1 MAVVQISRI
10 QIRRGQANS
19 GSGLPQLA
27 SGEMAWA
34 VDTQELYIGNGSV
47 AEGSPGVGNTKIL
60 TVNDINTE
68 GNFLTLLDYTYQTTN
83 PQMQTGAS
91 STSPVVRTLQ
101 QRLDDRVSVKEF
113 GAVGDGVTDDTAA
126 IQRAI
131 NQLFVNSAQQS
142 YGSSASAVSTRI
154 TLEIPAG
161 EYVISST
168 LLIPSYATII
178 GAGLE
183 KTIFLHS
190 GETTV
195 IQCVGDVHTIPTST
209 SEQPRY
215 ITLRNISIKTTAA
228 DQTLLLLNSVTNSQF
243 ENLYLGGN
251 WSNGSSTASRGIVM
265 TAFSTAAVTCQKNI
279 FKNVRIYNCYF
290 GVLAEYD
297 IQYNTFEDCFIDYV
311 QNGFALGIGSNG
323 SSTGQQTG
331 PIKTEITNCVFTQV
345 YQWAV
350 YIERGTNNTIQD
362 CDLGTSGAN
371 NGNVSLTQYPQIY
384 FNTTGNIAV
393 NNKSD
398 RTALLAETNLSI
410 PYIPE
415 VTGYGTFKSWSTRQI
430 TLSQNA
436 NLVTAFRLPVSTNKV
451 GTIDSYHTSISYTV
465 AYNYKSNSGFSRSG
479 IMYITADTA
488 DAKIQFED
496 NYNFAGTDSNGSSYA
511 LQFSAQLIDGLG
523 NSYTGSMGQ
532 VVSGIAVQYL
542 NYLSGDTGTMS
553 YSYVS
558 TQ

>member
-10 QIRRGQANS
+10 QIRRGQQNS
-19 GSGLPQLA
+19 GTGLPQLA

-60 TVNDINTE
+60 TSNDINTQ
-68 GNFLTLLDYTYQTTN
+68 GNFLTLLDYTYQNTN
-83 PQMQTGAS
+83 PQMQTGPS
-91 STSPVVRTLQ
+91 STNPVVRTLQ
-101 QRLDDRVSVKEF
+101 QRLDDRVSLTEF

-131 NQLFVNSAQQS
+131 NELFVNQAQQS
-142 YGSSASAVSTRI
+142 YGTTASAASTRI

-161 EYVISST
+161 KYKITST
-168 LLIPSYATII
+168 LLIPSFATIV

-183 KTIFLHS
+183 KTYFLHS
-190 GETTV
+190 GLTTV
-195 IQCVGDVHTIPTST
+195 IQYVGDIHTVPTST

-215 ITLRNISIKTTAA
+215 IVLKNLSIKTTAT
-228 DQTLLLLNSVTNSQF
+228 DQTVLLLNSVVDCQF
-243 ENLYLGGN
+243 ENLYISGN
-251 WSNGSSTASRGIVM
+251 WNNGSTTSRGIVM
-265 TAFSTAAVTCQKNI
+265 TAFSTAAVTSQKNI
-279 FKNVRIYNCYF
+279 FRNVRIYNCYF
-290 GVLAEYD
+290 AVLAEYD
-297 IQYNTFEDCFIDYV
+297 IQYNTFENCYINYV
-311 QNGFALGIGSNG
+311 QNGFALGIGSDG

-331 PIKTEITNCVFTQV
+331 PIKTEISNCVFTQV

-350 YIERGTNNTIQD
+350 YIERGINNTIQD

-384 FNTTGNIAV
+384 FNTVGNVAV
-393 NNKSD
+393 NNRSD
-398 RTALLAETNLSI
+398 RTALLAETNLSV

-430 TLSQNA
+430 ILSQNT
-436 NLVTAFRLPVSTNKV
+436 NLVTAFRLPVSTNKIGV
-451 GTIDSYHTSISYTV
+451 VDTYHTSIAYTIN
-465 AYNYKSNSGFSRSG
+465 YNYKSNSGFSRSG
-479 IMYITADTA
+479 VMYITADTA

-496 NYNFAGTDSNGSSYA
+496 NYNYAGTDSNGSSYA
-511 LQFSAQLIDGLG
+511 LKFSSQLIDGLG
-523 NSYTGSMGQ
+523 NSYTGSVGQ
-532 VVSGIAVQYL
+532 TVCGIVVQYL

-553 YSYVS
+553 YSYTS